1 MFNYSYVHSV
11 DVVDQAFIDFLQK
24 PFHVSVHVKPHL
36 SNPPEN
42 DLNTRNEIIVGT
54 LTGGAVNTK
63 DPMARLKIENNRLK
77 KENAKLKEDNANLR
91 KLLSEPSVQAQ
102 LKKAKKLDA
111 SING

>member
-1 MFNYSYVHSV
+1 MSV
-11 DVVDQAFIDFLQK
+11 F
-24 PFHVSVHVKPHL
+24 VKPHL
-36 SNPPEN
+36 SNPPVN
-42 DLNTRNEIIVGT
+42 DLNTKNDVIVGT

-77 KENAKLKEDNANLR
+77 KENQKLKEENASLR

-111 SING
+111 SLNG